1 MWILV
6 AVFTHISERNFV
18 EHWERKEVIKMR
30 YVDECLSESLPDFDN
45 KTTAFDLRDL
55 ADYFDYLNSK
65 LDDLAREYTRLN
77 NTYKTHSRDDFN
89 YYQCLLM
96 NLVKLYQ
103 TTNDYRVHKGIKPIM
118 QAISKSEYNQQLLQV
133 ISKMQA

>member
-1 MWILV
+1 
-6 AVFTHISERNFV
+6 
-18 EHWERKEVIKMR
+18 MR
-30 YVDECLSESLPDFDN
+30 YVDECLSESLPDMQFNN
-45 KTTAFDLRDL
+45 KTTAYDLRDL

-96 NLVKLYQ
+96 NLVNLYQ